1 MTTETAKNHKGRRKT
16 KKTWALEAT
25 IATMAQI
32 KGVDGPSHPN
42 LAIELTMSKPGID
55 PVEMDIKVLT
65 SAIAARGYKFG
76 YLGADRAYSGANPSN
91 FHLRLPRKNGHVIR
105 RCA

>member
-32 KGVDGPSHPN
+32 KGVDDPSHPN
-42 LAIELTMSKPGID
+42 LAIGLTMSKPGID
-55 PVEMDIKVLT
+55 PGGMGIKVLT
-65 SAIAARGYKFG
+65 SIAAGNCQ
-76 YLGADRAYSGANPSN
+76 AS
-91 FHLRLPRKNGHVIR
+91 
-105 RCA
+105 